1 MKLNKSYARAIP
13 NATSHVR
20 TGAVPGGEGADL
32 REVTDSIFNAVEN
45 YSRKNPTVV
54 TVAIFMAGFY
64 VGWKVKPW

>member
-1 MKLNKSYARAIP
+1 MNPNKSYARANP
-13 NATSHVR
+13 NAPSQVR
-20 TGAVPGGEGADL
+20 TGSVTGGEGADL

-64 VGWKVKPW
+64 VGWRVKPW